1 MPARRS
7 TGVPAMHRLQRPGL
21 LGEASALR
29 RILTHYFRPEADPI
43 TSKAAIA
50 RCVYREVS
58 MF

>member
-1 MPARRS
+1 
-7 TGVPAMHRLQRPGL
+7 

-50 RCVYREVS
+50 RCVYRELS
-58 MF
+58 ML